1 MDYKMKRIIYA
12 GCSFTFGHGLWQYTK
27 EDGLR
32 NDDRYLSLK
41 HFPVSFDFMR
51 KNRFARLVSNYF
63 GTPEVIRDFTAG
75 SDQLSLEFVPEVLR
89 FNTWEPKWAKVDLDF
104 SEISHLVFQTSYLD
118 RCSLIKDGKE
128 IRISDLAEVWKNY
141 GNIDMHVA
149 PNVTEFWQELKTTYY
164 NKIRNMFLFLEDK
177 GIKCYMLAITD
188 DYFDLIE
195 NDEFIKSRFID
206 IEYSGTTF
214 KSFGELFAF
223 DKKLMII
230 NDTDNFEDPPK
241 DYHPSLKCHRIV
253 ANSIIKKLESDLS

>member
-1 MDYKMKRIIYA
+1 MDYKMKRIIFA
-12 GCSFTFGHGLWQYTK
+12 GCSFTYGHGLWQYTK
-27 EDGLR
+27 EEGMSK
-32 NDDRYLSLK
+32 DDVWVSPK
-41 HFPVSFDFMR
+41 EFPVSLDFMR
-51 KNRFARLVSNYF
+51 KNRFPRLVSKYF
-63 GTPEVIRDFTAG
+63 GTLEVIRDFTSG
-75 SDQLSLEFVPEVLR
+75 SDKLSLEFVPELLR

-128 IRISDLAEVWKNY
+128 IWIGDLAKVWKNY
-141 GNIDMHVA
+141 PNIS
-149 PNVTEFWQELKTTYY
+149 PNVKEFWTELKITYY
-164 NKIRNMFLFLEDK
+164 NKIRDLFLFLEDK

-188 DYFDLIE
+188 DYFDLIK

-206 IEYSGTTF
+206 IEYNGTTF
-214 KSFGELFAF
+214 KNFGDLFEF

-241 DYHPSLKCHRIV
+241 DFHPSLKCHRIV

>member
-1 MDYKMKRIIYA
+1 MKRIIFA
-12 GCSFTFGHGLWQYTK
+12 GCSFTYGHGLWQYTK
-27 EDGLR
+27 EEGIPK
-32 NDDRYLSLK
+32 DDVWVSPK
-41 HFPVSFDFMR
+41 EFPVSLDFMR
-51 KNRFARLVSNYF
+51 KNRFPRLVSNYF
-63 GTPEVIRDFTAG
+63 GTPEVIRDFTSG

-128 IRISDLAEVWKNY
+128 IHIGDLAQVWKNY
-141 GNIDMHVA
+141 PNIPQDVK
-149 PNVTEFWQELKTTYY
+149 EFWSELKMTYY
-164 NKIRNMFLFLEDK
+164 NKIRDLFLFLEDK

-188 DYFDLIE
+188 DYFDLIK

-206 IEYSGTTF
+206 IEYNGTTF
-214 KSFGELFAF
+214 KNFGDLFAF

-241 DYHPSLKCHRIV
+241 DFHPSLKCHRIV

>member
-1 MDYKMKRIIYA
+1 MDYKMKRIIFA
-12 GCSFTFGHGLWQYTK
+12 GCSFTYGHGLWQYTK
-27 EDGLR
+27 EEGMSK
-32 NDDRYLSLK
+32 DDVWVSPK
-41 HFPVSFDFMR
+41 EFPVSLDFMR
-51 KNRFARLVSNYF
+51 KNRFPRLVSKYF
-63 GTPEVIRDFTAG
+63 GTLEVIRDFTSG
-75 SDQLSLEFVPEVLR
+75 SDKLSLEFVPELLR

-128 IRISDLAEVWKNY
+128 IWIGDLAKVWKNY
-141 GNIDMHVA
+141 PNIS
-149 PNVTEFWQELKTTYY
+149 PNVKEFWTELKITYY
-164 NKIRNMFLFLEDK
+164 NKIRDLFLFLEDK

-188 DYFDLIE
+188 DYFDLIK

-206 IEYSGTTF
+206 IEYNGTTF
-214 KSFGELFAF
+214 KNFGDLFAF

-241 DYHPSLKCHRIV
+241 DFHPSLKCHRIV

>member
-1 MDYKMKRIIYA
+1 MDYKMKRIIFA
-12 GCSFTFGHGLWQYTK
+12 GCSFTYGHGLWQYTK
-27 EDGLR
+27 EEGMSK
-32 NDDRYLSLK
+32 DDVWVSPK
-41 HFPVSFDFMR
+41 EFPVSLDFMR
-51 KNRFARLVSNYF
+51 KNRFPRLVSKYF
-63 GTPEVIRDFTAG
+63 GTLEVIRDFTSG
-75 SDQLSLEFVPEVLR
+75 SDKLNLEFVPELLR

-128 IRISDLAEVWKNY
+128 IWIGDLAKVWKNY
-141 GNIDMHVA
+141 PNIS
-149 PNVTEFWQELKTTYY
+149 PNVKEFWKELKITYY
-164 NKIRNMFLFLEDK
+164 NKIRDLFLFLEDK

-188 DYFDLIE
+188 DYFDLIK

-206 IEYSGTTF
+206 IEYNGTTF
-214 KSFGELFAF
+214 KNFGDLFAF

-241 DYHPSLKCHRIV
+241 DFHPSLKCHRIV

>member
-32 NDDRYLSLK
+32 KDDHYLSPK

-51 KNRFARLVSNYF
+51 KNRFPRLVSNYF
-63 GTPEVIRDFTAG
+63 GTQEVIRDFTSG
-75 SDQLSLEFVPEVLR
+75 SDKLSLEFVPELLR
-89 FNTWEPKWAKVDLDF
+89 FNTWEPKWAKVDFDF

-118 RCSLIKDGKE
+118 RCSLTKDGKE
-128 IRISDLAEVWKNY
+128 IWIGDLSQVWKNY
-141 GNIDMHVA
+141 MSINMNVA
-149 PNVTEFWQELKTTYY
+149 SNVSEFWQELKTTYY
-164 NKIRNMFLFLEDK
+164 NKIRELFLFLEGK

-206 IEYSGTTF
+206 IEYDGATF
-214 KSFGELFAF
+214 KNFGELFIY

-241 DYHPSLKCHRIV
+241 DLHPSLKCHRIV

>member
-1 MDYKMKRIIYA
+1 MDYKMKRIIFA
-12 GCSFTFGHGLWQYTK
+12 GCSFTYGHGLWQYTK
-27 EDGLR
+27 EEGMSK
-32 NDDRYLSLK
+32 DDVWVSPK
-41 HFPVSFDFMR
+41 EFPVSLDFMR
-51 KNRFARLVSNYF
+51 KNRFPRLVSKYF
-63 GTPEVIRDFTAG
+63 GTLEVIRDFTSG
-75 SDQLSLEFVPEVLR
+75 SDQLSLEFVPELLR

-128 IRISDLAEVWKNY
+128 IWIGDLAKVWKNY
-141 GNIDMHVA
+141 PNIS
-149 PNVTEFWQELKTTYY
+149 PNVKEFWTELKITYY
-164 NKIRNMFLFLEDK
+164 NKIRDLFLFLEDK

-188 DYFDLIE
+188 DYFDLIK

-206 IEYSGTTF
+206 IEYNGTTF
-214 KSFGELFAF
+214 KNFGDLFAF

-241 DYHPSLKCHRIV
+241 DFHPSLKCHRIV

>member
-1 MDYKMKRIIYA
+1 MDYKMKRIIFA
-12 GCSFTFGHGLWQYTK
+12 GCSFTYGHGLWQYTK
-27 EDGLR
+27 EEGMSK
-32 NDDRYLSLK
+32 DDVWVSPK
-41 HFPVSFDFMR
+41 EFPVSLDFMR
-51 KNRFARLVSNYF
+51 KNRFPRLVSKYF
-63 GTPEVIRDFTAG
+63 GTPEVIRDFTSG
-75 SDQLSLEFVPEVLR
+75 SDQLNLEFVPELLR

-128 IRISDLAEVWKNY
+128 IWIGDLAKVWKNY
-141 GNIDMHVA
+141 PNIS
-149 PNVTEFWQELKTTYY
+149 PNVKEFWKELKITYY
-164 NKIRNMFLFLEDK
+164 NKIRDLFLFLEDK

-188 DYFDLIE
+188 DYFDLIK

-206 IEYSGTTF
+206 IEYNGTTF
-214 KSFGELFAF
+214 KNFGDLFAF

-241 DYHPSLKCHRIV
+241 DFHPSLKCHRIV

>member
-1 MDYKMKRIIYA
+1 MKRIIFA
-12 GCSFTFGHGLWQYTK
+12 GCSFTYGHGLWQYTK
-27 EDGLR
+27 EEGMSK
-32 NDDRYLSLK
+32 DDVWVSPK
-41 HFPVSFDFMR
+41 EFPVSLDFMR
-51 KNRFARLVSNYF
+51 KNRFPRLVSKYF
-63 GTPEVIRDFTAG
+63 GTLEVIRDFTSG
-75 SDQLSLEFVPEVLR
+75 SDQLSLEFVPELLR

-128 IRISDLAEVWKNY
+128 IWIGDLAKVWKNY
-141 GNIDMHVA
+141 PNIS
-149 PNVTEFWQELKTTYY
+149 PNVKEFWTELKITYY
-164 NKIRNMFLFLEDK
+164 NKIRDLFLFLEDK

-188 DYFDLIE
+188 DYFDLIK

-206 IEYSGTTF
+206 IEYNGTTF
-214 KSFGELFAF
+214 KNFGDLFAF

-241 DYHPSLKCHRIV
+241 DFHPSLKCHRIV